1 MRRTRLPAA
10 VVLVVALGVLS
21 AFAPASGPVAGAA
34 PPSGAAPDRGGTSS
48 PVAPAAA
55 PGVTGAGDDVAMSEL
70 VPTLQQHFGTRFGG
84 WWIEWRGSRPT
95 MHVAVVQAG
104 RADRAALSQLAGRLR
119 VTTHAV
125 EHGYD
130 SLVAAADEVAATL
143 AHGAADFA
151 VGVDVATNA
160 VVVETAA
167 DPATTAATARPAAR
181 RGAATEAAAAA
192 AADIGAAVV
201 IEPGAAIDIATG
213 HAPPTPLAPGGGNR
227 NSFPPFEAGLSVRIY
242 VGSTIFGCTSG
253 LLFRNGFGRF
263 GSTAGHC
270 GRVNSPVVMGPHI
283 VDVVRA
289 NGYFGRSLIRADAA
303 LFSMSARGFSSRSVV
318 HVQGGHRTIGS
329 ALSNAQIAR
338 GLGLCFEGMSSN
350 GSNCGT
356 VVRANQTL
364 CCDAYRKSYVYS
376 CISFAGLP
384 GDSGGPVF
392 QRVGTT
398 AARAAGMLSSTVT
411 VNGARIMCFSTAQNL
426 QQLMGPLVIG

>member
-1 MRRTRLPAA
+1 
-10 VVLVVALGVLS
+10 
-21 AFAPASGPVAGAA
+21 
-34 PPSGAAPDRGGTSS
+34 
-48 PVAPAAA
+48 
-55 PGVTGAGDDVAMSEL
+55 MSEL
-70 VPTLQQHFGTRFGG
+70 VPALQDHFADCFGG
-84 WWIEWRGSRPT
+84 WWIQWRGTRPT
-95 MHVAVVQAG
+95 MHVAIVQAG
-104 RADRAALSQLAGRLR
+104 GADRAAIARLAGRLR

-130 SLVAAADEVAATL
+130 SLVAAADEVAVTL
-143 AHGAADFA
+143 AADAEGFA
-151 VGVDVATNA
+151 VGVDVTANA

-167 DPATTAATARPAAR
+167 DAATTAARARPAAR
-181 RGAATEAAAAA
+181 RGAAEAAAGAGAAA

-201 IEPGAAIDIATG
+201 VEPGAAIDIATG
-213 HAPPTPLAPGGGNR
+213 HAPPGPLAPHGASR
-227 NSFPPFEAGLSVRIY
+227 SSFPPFEAGLAVRVY
-242 VGSTIFGCTSG
+242 VGSTIYGCTSG

-303 LFSMSARGFSSRSVV
+303 LFSMSARGFSSRAVV
-318 HVQGGHRTIGS
+318 HAQGGHRTIGS
-329 ALSNAQIAR
+329 ALSNAQIAP
-338 GLGLCFEGMSSN
+338 GLGLCFEGVSSN

-364 CCDAYRKSYVYS
+364 CCDAFRKSYVYS
-376 CISFAGLP
+376 CINFAGLP

-411 VNGARIMCFSTAQNL
+411 VSGSRLMCFSTAQNL
-426 QQLMGPLVIG
+426 QQLMGPLVLG